1 MVHRNIERDYYL
13 CLDKKPTGRCH
24 FAYIANSAGLSQ
36 CISCKES
43 LIIYPMEVP
52 AMVTVEQ
59 LEKMQNSSIKGVGPD
74 TLADILDVEIS
85 GDTPA
90 ERLDCFLAQ
99 VTNPYC
105 FRVGKT
111 PVRISFISDEKTLE
125 NKLKSYFIS
134 IRN

>member
-1 MVHRNIERDYYL
+1 
-13 CLDKKPTGRCH
+13 
-24 FAYIANSAGLSQ
+24 
-36 CISCKES
+36 
-43 LIIYPMEVP
+43 
-52 AMVTVEQ
+52 MVTVEQ